1 MKPIKSNH
9 KNLASDQHK
18 FIESYKREWIY
29 LKNQK
34 KVSAKADRI
43 AIQLAGIVIW

>member
-18 FIESYKREWIY
+18 SIES
-29 LKNQK
+29 
-34 KVSAKADRI
+34 
-43 AIQLAGIVIW
+43 